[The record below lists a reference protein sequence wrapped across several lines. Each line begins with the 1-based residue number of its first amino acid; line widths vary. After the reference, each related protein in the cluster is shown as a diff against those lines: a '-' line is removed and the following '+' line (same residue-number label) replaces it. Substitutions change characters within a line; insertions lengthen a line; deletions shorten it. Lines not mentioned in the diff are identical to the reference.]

1 LDGRFWLDWCILQ
14 FGSAEELSAEI
25 LLHLFQMSIF
35 QSKSSSILLFLG
47 LFQRRAGSEEVES
60 LIGSEA
66 EEERRRRG
74 RRKAE
79 EA

>member
-1 LDGRFWLDWCILQ
+1 
-14 FGSAEELSAEI
+14 